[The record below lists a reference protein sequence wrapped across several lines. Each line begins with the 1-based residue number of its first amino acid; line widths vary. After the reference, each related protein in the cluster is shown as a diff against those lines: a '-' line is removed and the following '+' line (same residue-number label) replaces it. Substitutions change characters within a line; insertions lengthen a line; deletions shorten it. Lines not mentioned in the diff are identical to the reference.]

1 MKLYHGSLDIIENPK
16 IILPNRRLD
25 YGNGFYTTT
34 SFLQAEEWAKRKMRQ
49 LVEVSY
55 VNVYEVD
62 EKELKNLAV
71 LKFDKPIDEWI
82 DFVMKNRQDE
92 TFLHDYDVVYGPV
105 ANDRVYIQFSL
116 YEQGFIDKETLLKE
130 LKVYDLVDQMLFHT
144 KKSLACLTYIEH
156 IEVRL

>member
-1 MKLYHGSLDIIENPK
+1 MKLYHGSLDIIKNPK

-71 LKFDKPIDEWI
+71 LKFDKPTDEWI

>member
-71 LKFDKPIDEWI
+71 LKFDKPTDEWI

-92 TFLHDYDVVYGPV
+92 TFLHDYDIVYGPV

>member
-71 LKFDKPIDEWI
+71 LKFDKPTDEWI

-116 YEQGFIDKETLLKE
+116 YEQGFINKETLLKE

>member
-71 LKFDKPIDEWI
+71 LKFDKPTDEWI